1 MRCLCVEIGNTE
13 YVCKLRH
20 SEDPQLVAIRTALK
34 SPLGFLEKGVTTFAL
49 PPSARVFTR
58 MVAV

>member
-1 MRCLCVEIGNTE
+1 MYVCM

-20 SEDPQLVAIRTALK
+20 SEGPQFVAIRTALK
-34 SPLGFLEKGVTTFAL
+34 SPLGFLEKRSDHSRAASFRSL
-49 PPSARVFTR
+49 FTR